1 VLESKAAHT
10 GVKQLANDDRQST
23 QPGKVLFLLLLANLL
38 NFFDRSLPAVVA
50 EPIRLEFGL
59 SDLQLG
65 LLSTVFV
72 VVYAIAGLPLGRLAD
87 TKSRRTVLVWGLVVW
102 SLFTGFGGLAWSFVS
117 LLIIRIGVGI
127 GEACYAP
134 VANSLIADMYPS
146 ARRARAV
153 GIYML
158 GLPLG
163 LMLAFFAVGPIVQM
177 FESWRAPFLLAA
189 LPGLALAWFLAR
201 LPEPQR
207 GESDGVAA
215 STAPVTQP
223 FRSLLRI
230 RTLWWVVASGLTI
243 NFAAYPT
250 SGFLVPLLQRHFELS
265 LSYAA
270 SLTGIVVGVTGLI
283 GLTVGGTLADRMHHR
298 GDSGRLVFGALMLL
312 LSAVLVFAAL
322 WFGATSISVFVSLFA
337 LGWLGYYTYFT
348 SVYPAIHDVVEPRL
362 RATAMALYFAAM
374 YLLGGATGP
383 IVVGALS
390 DHLAL
395 SAMQAAGAPAM
406 TEAFKSVGLY
416 QAMYLV
422 PVMLFFTAFFIYG
435 ASRSYG
441 RDRQN

>member
-1 VLESKAAHT
+1 MAKDEPQATS
-10 GVKQLANDDRQST
+10 
-23 QPGKVLFLLLLANLL
+23 PGKMLFLLLLANLL

-72 VVYAIAGLPLGRLAD
+72 VVYAIAGLPLGRMAD
-87 TKSRRTVLVWGLVVW
+87 TRSRRTVLVWGLVVW
-102 SLFTGFGGLAWSFVS
+102 SLFTGFGGLAWSFIS
-117 LLIIRIGVGI
+117 LLVIRIGVGI

-163 LMLAFFAVGPIVQM
+163 LMLAFFAVGPIVEM

-189 LPGLALAWFLAR
+189 IPGLILAWFIAR
-201 LPEPQR
+201 LPEPRR
-207 GESDGVAA
+207 GASDGGQT
-215 STAPVTQP
+215 STEPVTHP

-230 RTLWWVVASGLTI
+230 RTLWWVIASGLTI

-283 GLTVGGTLADRMHHR
+283 GLTVGGSLADRMHR
-298 GDSGRLVFGALMLL
+298 GGGSGRLIFGALMLM
-312 LSAVLVFAAL
+312 LSAILVFAAL
-322 WFGATSISVFVSLFA
+322 WFGAGSVGVFISLFA

-348 SVYPAIHDVVEPRL
+348 SVYPAIQDVVEPRL

-422 PVMLFFTAFFIYG
+422 PVMLFLTAIFIYG
-435 ASRSYG
+435 AARSYG
-441 RDRQN
+441 SDRQT